1 MDCIWITAVFRI
13 LLAGFFVFKIHSH
26 FCFYCIRLEI
36 KRGLKGLKSIG
47 VCVKTYH
54 YCLRIVITR

>member
-26 FCFYCIRLEI
+26 FCFYCIGLKI
-36 KRGLKGLKSIG
+36 KRKLKGLKSMR

-54 YCLRIVITR
+54 DYLKIVITH